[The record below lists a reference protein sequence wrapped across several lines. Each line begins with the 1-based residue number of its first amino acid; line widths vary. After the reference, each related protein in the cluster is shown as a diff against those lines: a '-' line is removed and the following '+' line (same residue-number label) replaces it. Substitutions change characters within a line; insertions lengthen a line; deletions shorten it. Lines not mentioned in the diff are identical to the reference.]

1 MEEEILEQIPSKTYR
16 LLNGRITGWIDDLA
30 AIRQSVE
37 KVLCTER
44 FTWPIYTDNYG
55 VELKSLI
62 GENIDLVIAEVERI
76 IREAL
81 SVDDRV
87 IEVKDFNVTKESR
100 NTILVSF
107 FVLTI
112 YGQIRMEQEMVL

>member
-1 MEEEILEQIPSKTYR
+1 MEEEILGQIPSKTYR

-30 AIRQSVE
+30 AIRQSIE
-37 KVLCTER
+37 KLLCTER
-44 FTWPIYTDNYG
+44 FTWPVYTDNYG

-87 IEVKDFNVTKESR
+87 IEVKDFNVTQENR

>member
-30 AIRQSVE
+30 AIRQSIE

>member
-1 MEEEILEQIPSKTYR
+1 MEEEILKQIPSKTYR

-30 AIRQSVE
+30 AIRQSIE

>member
-30 AIRQSVE
+30 AIRQSIE

-87 IEVKDFNVTKESR
+87 IEVKDFNVTQESR